1 MHLDQYLA
9 RRSTLNFSHGIC
21 DGCIEEHFPEVLEA
35 WQAES
40 RESGQDALKPAQVL
54 DDGL

>member
-40 RESGQDALKPAQVL
+40 RESGQDALKPAQVF